1 MKDQPL
7 VSIVTPSYNQAD
19 FLEATIRSV
28 LRQDYPHIEYGVVD
42 GGSTDASLQLLKH
55 YEDRLTW
62 WVSEPDH
69 GQADAINKGMSMV
82 HGDIV
87 AWINSDDIYLP
98 GAIRKAVAVFQN
110 HDPALVFGDAITMDL
125 RGVPLNL
132 LRFGDWDLSDLMRF
146 KVICQPAVFMKRDA
160 WEAVGGLDT
169 SYHYMLDH
177 HLWVRMAAEY
187 NIKHVD
193 ELLAAS
199 RYHREAKNVAFAA
212 DFSEEIARVEKWMQS
227 NPVLAE
233 KYIEDKRRIR
243 GGAYRLR
250 ARYLLDGDMP
260 KQALFM
266 YLRALSAWPSYA
278 AAHWHRILFAFF
290 CYITGMDVT
299 PSRRGKSSKDLEH
312 DVEWDDWPGLNPYPK
327 RR

>member
-19 FLEATIRSV
+19 FLEATIQSV
-28 LRQDYPHIEYGVVD
+28 LKQDYPCVEYGVVD
-42 GGSTDASLQLLKH
+42 GGSTDASLQLIKQ
-55 YEDRLTW
+55 YENHLSW
-62 WVSEPDH
+62 WISEPDR
-69 GQADAINKGMSMV
+69 GQADAINKGMTMTR
-82 HGDIV
+82 GDIV

-98 GAIRKAVAVFQN
+98 GAIRKAVEVFRN
-110 HDPALVFGDAITMDL
+110 HDPALVFGDAVTMDL
-125 RGVPLNL
+125 RGVPLNH
-132 LRFGDWDLSDLMRF
+132 LRFGPWDLSDLMRF
-146 KVICQPAVFMKRDA
+146 RVICQPAVFMKRDV
-160 WEAVGGLDT
+160 WQAVGGLDT
-169 SYHYMLDH
+169 SYHFMLDH
-177 HLWVRMAAEY
+177 QLWIRIAAEY
-187 NIKHVD
+187 NIKHVA

-212 DFSEEIARVEKWMQS
+212 DFSEEIARVEKWMQR

-233 KYIEDKRRIR
+233 KYAEDKRRIR

-266 YLRALSAWPSYA
+266 YLRALCAWPSYG
-278 AAHWHRILFAFF
+278 AAHWHRILYAFYRF
-290 CYITGMDVT
+290 ITGMEIT
-299 PSRRGKSSKDLEH
+299 PRRRAKRSIVLEH
-312 DVEWDDWPGLNPYPK
+312 ATEWEDWPGLVLSHK